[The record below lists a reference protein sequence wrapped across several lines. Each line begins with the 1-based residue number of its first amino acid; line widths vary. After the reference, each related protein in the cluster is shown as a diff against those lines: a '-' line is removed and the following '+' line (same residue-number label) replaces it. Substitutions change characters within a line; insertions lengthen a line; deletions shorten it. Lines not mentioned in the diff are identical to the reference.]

1 MKKIYTSILLILP
14 TTLAFI
20 SSIGQIYGSKIDW
33 LSQHI
38 ILGDLLRNTQ
48 NYVSTLQ
55 GGTNIYSFSYYGLFR
70 PDMWFSKLFL
80 DIDIKYFIIGY
91 ALLLWTIT
99 GILCFKWLLNKGYR
113 MDISFFVSIL
123 CVSSNC
129 FFHTHQQ
136 VMFVEI
142 LPFLFA
148 SFILIDAHKKQW
160 ISICICLAMFHNYF
174 YTPGFILIVWIYNFY
189 QDRTI
194 FDLILPTL
202 LGIGLSC
209 ILWLP
214 TGLLILE
221 NKKSV
226 TATSV
231 FSLLIPNLSLKGI
244 LYDAYG
250 CGCTL
255 IAWIALFQGLV
266 NPKLKQLSILLLLMF
281 LFPIFSYI
289 LNGTLYARSKIL
301 ILCLPLVLYIV
312 CEWLE
317 SKTIN
322 LWCLLM
328 SFCFV
333 TQFYIYDAILVL
345 IFIYYYFKENNNK
358 ALIYSIIPC
367 LVFLSLNMHQGL
379 SYKIYDSVY
388 DQDKQAL
395 IQRNKFENRTADLD
409 QIYKNSNHTYSKLK
423 KASSYTSTS
432 NSLYNAWF
440 YDIVKNPISQ
450 TNRTVLADS
459 ENYVY
464 LGLMSIE
471 NVIVKKDNLYGY
483 KMVDQQG
490 KYKVLKNKD
499 VLPIA
504 YVTGDVM
511 FEKQFDQLKYP
522 YTLDTLYN
530 RTIVHGKQS
539 VSYSS
544 RMTKVKSV
552 HKKIKIRSKKKQKKK
567 IDLDFETQNKMV
579 CIDFYVKNNGDKKVW
594 ITINGMKNTL
604 SKKDS
609 VYQNENNHFTYVL
622 SKKKLDQLKIT
633 CSKGNYEIKNIRI
646 YTCDMDA
653 FSRKVKKVRLKKT
666 SDVLKG
672 TVTCSSGYLVTS
684 IPYENGYE
692 LYVDGKSQKIEIV
705 NKAFIGSKITSGTHL
720 IVLKFKAPGQDV
732 SAVVSLAS
740 VLLGG
745 YYIWKRSKN

>member
-38 ILGDLLRNTQ
+38 ILADLLRNTQ

-70 PDMWFSKLFL
+70 PDIWFSKLFL

-91 ALLLWTIT
+91 ALSLWTIT

-123 CVSSNC
+123 CISSNC

-189 QDRTI
+189 QDHTI

-255 IAWIALFQGLV
+255 IAWIALFQGLM
-266 NPKLKQLSILLLLMF
+266 NPKIKQLSILLLLMF
-281 LFPIFSYI
+281 IFPIFSYI

-301 ILCLPLVLYIV
+301 VLCLPLVLYIV

-322 LWCLLM
+322 IWCLLM
-328 SFCFV
+328 SFCFA

-440 YDIVKNPISQ
+440 YDVVKNPISQ
-450 TNRTVLADS
+450 TNKTVLADS

-490 KYKVLKNKD
+490 KYKVLKNKN

-530 RTIVHGKQS
+530 RTIVHGKKS

-552 HKKIKIRSKKKQKKK
+552 HKKINIRSKKKQKKK

-579 CIDFYVKNNGDKKVW
+579 CIDFYVKNKGDKKVW

-692 LYVDGKSQKIEIV
+692 LYVDGKRQKIEIV